1 MRIRTSMR
9 ETVLELIMTRVIQN
23 MYSEDQEFTALGRND
38 YQIDSTLANKPVADE
53 FESFVVD
60 LIVQQREG
68 IAQIQARNK
77 RLANRILDLH
87 EKFHEVALDLEHRAK
102 GQLPVPGK
110 KDILSLLYPD
120 YPRRFDYSLCSS
132 SPLPPSL
139 SKKKYTILDLYT
151 SPHHSVPFNQCS
163 TINLVA
169 ELYSSHFPPRSLSTN
184 KKGAKLLVGTTQSIM
199 KYCVKRKCY
208 SAYFKLKVSE
218 VTSHYMN
225 GWIFM
230 VIRPESLETFPYIK
244 PLIMKKVVVSSRSLR
259 LKKRR

>member
-1 MRIRTSMR
+1 MDYITRIR
-9 ETVLELIMTRVIQN
+9 QN
-23 MYSEDQEFTALGRND
+23 MYLDDQAFTALGRKD
-38 YQIDSTLANKPVADE
+38 HQIDSTLANKPVADE
-53 FESFVVD
+53 FQSFVVD
-60 LIVQQREG
+60 LIAQQKEQ
-68 IAQIQARNK
+68 ITQIQARNK
-77 RLANRILDLH
+77 CLANRILDLH

-102 GQLPVPGK
+102 GQRPIPGK

-120 YPRRFDYSLCSS
+120 YPRSFDYSLCLS
-132 SPLPPSL
+132 SPLDAAL
-139 SKKKYTILDLYT
+139 SKKKYIIFDLYT

-184 KKGAKLLVGTTQSIM
+184 KKGAKLLLGTTQNLM
-199 KYCVKRKCY
+199 KYCAKRKCY

-225 GWIFM
+225 GWIFI
-230 VIRPESLETFPYIK
+230 VIRPESLETFPFIK
-244 PLIMKKVVVSSRSLR
+244 PLILKKVVVSSRSLR